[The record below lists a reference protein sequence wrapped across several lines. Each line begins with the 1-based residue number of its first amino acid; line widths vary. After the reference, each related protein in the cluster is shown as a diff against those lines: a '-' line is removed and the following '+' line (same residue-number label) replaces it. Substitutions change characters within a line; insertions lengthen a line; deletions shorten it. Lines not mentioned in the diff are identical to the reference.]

1 MKKVILAFLTLV
13 ACNSL
18 WAQPY
23 IKIDNNSVLADQSS
37 NGISLPA
44 WLNAGQTLAADANVY
59 SISVLEFSVNGTQM
73 DFSQSLSVTTVQTV
87 PANKVWKIESVFF
100 QNPNG
105 AGTAWNLAGNSGTNP
120 PTSFIGTTDPK
131 DVVIKTNNNEI
142 VRVTSS
148 GNVGIGTPAPTAKLE
163 VNGQIKITGGSP
175 GDGKILTSDAS
186 GTASWQSG
194 SVLQVVYAE
203 VTIPMVGTG
212 TIPFDNTIPQI
223 TEGYEFLTAT
233 ITPKSASSYLLVEV
247 NTMMSETVN
256 HSDQLTGAIFR
267 DSNPNAIVAA
277 FTDLSWNSV
286 SVGSANNY
294 SDVPM
299 VLRKRVA
306 SGSTAST
313 TFRFRAGAN
322 AGPVEINRFGGT
334 QYLGGAI
341 ITTMTVTEIGN

>member
-1 MKKVILAFLTLV
+1 MKNSLLAFFALA
-13 ACNSL
+13 ACNCL
-18 WAQPY
+18 AQPY

-73 DFSQSLSVTTVQTV
+73 DFSQSLSITTVQTV
-87 PANKVWKIESVFF
+87 PAGKVWKIESVFF

-105 AGTAWNLAGNSGTNP
+105 AGTAWNLAGNGGTNP
-120 PTSFIGTTDPK
+120 PTNFIGTTDPK
-131 DVVIKTNNNEI
+131 DVVIKANNNEI

-148 GNVGIGTPAPTAKLE
+148 GNVGIGTAAPTTKLE

-194 SVLQVVYAE
+194 AILQVVYSE
-203 VTIPMVGTG
+203 VTIPVPGTG
-212 TIPFDNTIPQI
+212 LIPYDNTIPQI
-223 TEGYEFLTAT
+223 TEGFEFITAT

-247 NTMMSETVN
+247 NTTMSESTN
-256 HSDQLTGAIFR
+256 TSDWLIGAVFR
-267 DSNPNAIVAA
+267 DANPNAIVAG
-277 FTDLSWNSV
+277 FTDMAWQL
-286 SVGSANNY
+286 SVGAANNY
-294 SDVPM
+294 SESPM
-299 VLRKRVA
+299 VLKKRVA
-306 SGSTAST
+306 SGSTAPT
-313 TFRFRAGAN
+313 TFRFRAGGN

-334 QYLGGAI
+334 QYLGGSI